1 MSYITEQGLRD
12 RFGTQEIDQ
21 LIDADPTATPPDTG
35 DTQKLA
41 RAISDADSLID
52 GYLAA
57 RYGLPLSSV
66 PTLVAGWAADI
77 ARFKL
82 WDDHAPEEVR
92 KRYEDALAQL
102 KLLAQGVISLPPGSD
117 GAQVTGAISFAGY
130 SADRVF
136 TQDTLREF

>member
-1 MSYITEQGLRD
+1 MAYLTQEQFSQ
-12 RFGTQEIDQ
+12 RFGATELVDLLSNGAGFEDVEQ
-21 LIDADPTATPPDTG
+21 DAA
-35 DTQKLA
+35 
-41 RAISDADSLID
+41 SLIN
-52 GYLAA
+52 GYLTA
-57 RYGLPLSSV
+57 RYSLPLSSV

-102 KLLAQGVISLPPGSD
+102 KLLAQGVISLPPGSN
-117 GAQVTGAISFAGY
+117 GAQVTAKVSFAGY
-130 SADRVF
+130 SAERVF

>member
-1 MSYITEQGLRD
+1 MTYITEQGLRD
-12 RFGTQEIDQ
+12 RFGGQEIDQ
-21 LIDADPTATPPDTG
+21 LIDADPTATPPDAG
-35 DTQKLA
+35 DTDKLA
-41 RAISDADSLID
+41 RAITDADSLID

-117 GAQVTGAISFAGY
+117 GAKVTATVSFAGY
-130 SADRVF
+130 SAERVF
-136 TQDTLREF
+136 TQDTLRDF

>member
-1 MSYITEQGLRD
+1 MAYLTQEQFSQ
-12 RFGTQEIDQ
+12 RFGATELVDLLSDGAGFDEVEQ
-21 LIDADPTATPPDTG
+21 DAA
-35 DTQKLA
+35 
-41 RAISDADSLID
+41 SLIN
-52 GYLAA
+52 GYLTA
-57 RYGLPLSSV
+57 RYSLPLSSV

-77 ARFKL
+77 TRFKL

-136 TQDTLREF
+136 TQDTLRDF